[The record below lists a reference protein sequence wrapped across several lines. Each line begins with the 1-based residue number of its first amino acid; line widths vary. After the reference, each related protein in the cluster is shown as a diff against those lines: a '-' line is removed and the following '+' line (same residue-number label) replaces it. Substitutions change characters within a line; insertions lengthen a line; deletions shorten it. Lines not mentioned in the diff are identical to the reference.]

1 MKILSNA
8 AYAALLE
15 KIRALEVAVH
25 NLQGRNEREY
35 AYSSQLKDKLSTSL
49 CEVSQLKDKLS
60 KSVCEVTKVR
70 IEQNVFDALAKELPK
85 PCVPKSELEAGVLL
99 GVQMVLER
107 IRQGWVV

>member
-8 AYAALLE
+8 QYYDLTDKVAMLE
-15 KIRALEVAVH
+15 RYNA
-25 NLQGRNEREY
+25 
-35 AYSSQLKDKLSTSL
+35 QLRQQPV
-49 CEVSQLKDKLS
+49 EPRV
-60 KSVCEVTKVR
+60 VEITKVR

>member
-8 AYAALLE
+8 AYEDLLNT
-15 KIRALEVAVH
+15 I
-25 NLQGRNEREY
+25 
-35 AYSSQLKDKLSTSL
+35 STANH
-49 CEVSQLKDKLS
+49 S
-60 KSVCEVTKVR
+60 KKMWMEEASKARSEPSVNIVTKVR

>member
-1 MKILSNA
+1 MKILSNEE
-8 AYAALLE
+8 YAALLE
-15 KIRALEVAVH
+15 KVRVLETAVH

-35 AYSSQLKDKLSTSL
+35 AYSL
-49 CEVSQLKDKLS
+49 QLKDKLS
-60 KSVCEVTKVR
+60 KNVCEVTKVR